1 MSASTPKKNSF
12 FGGAAIL
19 TAGIVIVK
27 LIGAL
32 YKVPLGNIL
41 TDAAFADFNTAYD
54 IYSLLIVISTGG
66 LPVALSKMVSEANA
80 LGRTNQVNKVFHLAT
95 VAFCILGTISFL
107 IMAVFPRELA
117 DAMKNS
123 QAHWSIMALA
133 PAVFFICPMSA
144 LRGYFQGSSLMT
156 PTAISQIIEA
166 ICKLVIG
173 LILANAI
180 MKAGKNESLAAA
192 GAILGVSVG
201 VALAMVY
208 MYWCYRGRIARQKP
222 GRDVPDSGREI
233 LSTLAKLAIPI
244 TVGASIIAATNILD
258 SAILMDR
265 LQEGLDMTE
274 DAARTL
280 KGVYNKT
287 MTLYNLPASF
297 MVPLTSSVIPAVSA
311 ARAVRNYR
319 QGAQISETTLRT
331 TALLAFPAGVGLFVL
346 GEPIIRLLY
355 PSTDVELAGW
365 MLSVLGIASIAVCF
379 MLVSNSIMQA
389 HKLVTLPMATTLI
402 GCILKLI
409 VGYFLI
415 GNPDINIRGGAI
427 STLACFGIITL
438 LDLVIIKLALPRS
451 LSYVRVFAKPAAA
464 AAAMGATAWAVNGL
478 TGQLLKWID
487 SLLKREVPLFLAVGE
502 DGALLLDEVGKA
514 MLSWKGNALAVT
526 AAIGVAAIV
535 YFALILLT
543 KAISKE
549 DLALMP
555 KGDKIARLLRIQ

>member
-19 TAGIVIVK
+19 TAGIIIVK

-41 TDAAFADFNTAYD
+41 TDAGFADFNTAYD

-66 LPVALSKMVSEANA
+66 LPVALSKMVSEADA
-80 LGRTNQVNKVFHLAT
+80 LGRTNQVNKVFQIAV
-95 VAFCILGTISFL
+95 VAFCVLGTISFL
-107 IMAVFPRELA
+107 IMAVFPRQLA
-117 DAMKNS
+117 DAMNNS
-123 QAHWSIMALA
+123 RARWSILALA

-144 LRGYFQGSSLMT
+144 LRGYFQGHSLMT

-173 LILANAI
+173 LLLANAA
-180 MKAGKNESLAAA
+180 MKAGLDESLAAA

-201 VALAMVY
+201 VALAMFY
-208 MYWCYRGRIARQKP
+208 MYWCYRSRRSRQKK
-222 GRDVPDSGREI
+222 GRDVPDGSREI
-233 LSTLAKLAIPI
+233 LTTLAKLAVPI

-265 LQEGLDMTE
+265 LQDALGIGE

-331 TALLAFPAGVGLFVL
+331 TALLAFPAGIGLFVL

-355 PSTDVELAGW
+355 PSTADLALAGW

-409 VGYFLI
+409 VGYILI
-415 GNPDINIRGGAI
+415 GNPDINIKGGAI
-427 STLACFGIITL
+427 STVACFGVIAL

-451 LSYVRVFAKPAAA
+451 LSYARVFAKPAAA
-464 AAAMGATAWAVNGL
+464 AVAMGASAWAVCGL
-478 TGQLLKWID
+478 LSKVLVKLGPFQQTADG
-487 SLLKREVPLFLAVGE
+487 VPV
-502 DGALLLDEVGKA
+502 LDEAGSAV
-514 MLSWKGNALAVT
+514 LSWMGNALAVM
-526 AAIGVAAIV
+526 AAIGVAVIV

>member
-19 TAGIVIVK
+19 TAGIIIVK

-41 TDAAFADFNTAYD
+41 SDAGFADFNAAYD
-54 IYSLLIVISTGG
+54 IYALLIIISTGG

-80 LGRTNQVNKVFHLAT
+80 QGRTNQVNRVFRLA
-95 VAFCILGTISFL
+95 VCAFCVLGTLSFL
-107 IMAVFPRELA
+107 IMAVFPAQLA
-117 DAMKNS
+117 AFMGNS
-123 QAHWSIMALA
+123 RSYWSILALA

-144 LRGYFQGSSLMT
+144 LRGYFQGHSLMT

-166 ICKLVIG
+166 LCKLSIG

-180 MKAGKNESLAAA
+180 MKAGKDESLAAA

-201 VALAMVY
+201 VLLAMLY
-208 MYWCYRGRIARQKP
+208 MYWCYRGHQGSLKK
-222 GRDVPDSGREI
+222 GRDTPDSSREI

-244 TVGASIIAATNILD
+244 TIGSSIIAATNILD
-258 SAILMDR
+258 GAILMDR
-265 LQEGLDMTE
+265 LQKGLGMTE
-274 DAARTL
+274 DVARTL
-280 KGVYNKT
+280 QGVYKKT
-287 MTLYNLPASF
+287 MTLYNLPSSF

-319 QGAQISETTLRT
+319 LGAQISETTLRT
-331 TALLAFPAGVGLFVL
+331 TALLAFPAGIGLFAL

-355 PSTDVELAGW
+355 PTTDVELAGW

-409 VGYFLI
+409 VGYVLI
-415 GNPDINIRGGAI
+415 GNPDINVRGGAI
-427 STLACFGIITL
+427 STVACFSVIAI

-464 AAAMGATAWAVNGL
+464 AAAMGLTAWAVCGL
-478 TGQLLKWID
+478 LSKALVKVAFFQQMTEEGTPVLD
-487 SLLKREVPLFLAVGE
+487 AAGAAV
-502 DGALLLDEVGKA
+502 
-514 MLSWKGNALAVT
+514 LSWKGNALAVM
-526 AAIGVAAIV
+526 AAIGMAAIV

-549 DLALMP
+549 DLSLMP
-555 KGDKIARLLRIQ
+555 KGDKIARLLRIR

>member
-19 TAGIVIVK
+19 TAGIIIVK

-32 YKVPLGNIL
+32 YKIPLGNIL

-54 IYSLLIVISTGG
+54 IYSLLIIISTGG

-80 LGRTNQVNKVFHLAT
+80 TGRVNQVNKVFRLA
-95 VAFCILGTISFL
+95 VCAFCVLGTISFL
-107 IMAVFPRELA
+107 IMAVFPRQLA
-117 DAMKNS
+117 EAMHNS
-123 QAHWSIMALA
+123 RAYWSILALA

-144 LRGYFQGSSLMT
+144 LRGYFQGQSLMA

-166 ICKLVIG
+166 MCKLVIG
-173 LILANAI
+173 LALASLI
-180 MKAGKNESLAAA
+180 VRAGMDESLAAA
-192 GAILGVSVG
+192 GAILGVSIG
-201 VALAMVY
+201 VFLAMVY
-208 MYWCYRGRIARQKP
+208 MYWCYRTRLAHQKA

-233 LSTLAKLAIPI
+233 LGTLAKLAIPI
-244 TVGASIIAATNILD
+244 TIGSSIIAATNILD
-258 SAILMDR
+258 SAIIMDR
-265 LQEGLDMTE
+265 LQEALGITE

-311 ARAVRNYR
+311 ARAVKNYR

-355 PSTDVELAGW
+355 PSTDVALAGW
-365 MLSVLGIASIAVCF
+365 MLSLLGIASISVCF

-389 HKLVTLPMATTLI
+389 HKLVTLPMVITLI
-402 GCILKLI
+402 GCVCKLI
-409 VGYFLI
+409 VGYILI
-415 GNPDINIRGGAI
+415 GNPDINIKGGAI
-427 STLACFGIITL
+427 STVVCFTLIAL

-464 AAAMGATAWAVNGL
+464 AAAMGASAWAICGLLSKALVKVGLFQMKDENGL
-478 TGQLLKWID
+478 AI
-487 SLLKREVPLFLAVGE
+487 
-502 DGALLLDEVGKA
+502 LDEAGKA
-514 MLSWKGNALAVT
+514 ILSWKGNALAV
-526 AAIGVAAIV
+526 AVAIGVAVIV

-543 KAISKE
+543 KAISKD
-549 DLALMP
+549 DLSLMP
-555 KGDKIARLLRIQ
+555 KGDKIARLLHIQ